1 MHKKQI
7 DMFLKILNC
16 IKYYSEKTLRNRY
29 KKQFSISQGLPEFNV
44 EYRNQISLLDFYYF
58 DQNERVVKNL
68 TKYFFFKH
76 FFIPF
81 DERVEYATN
90 KKVIATTTN
99 QYKVCSKGLQN
110 DWIYMVA
117 KEVPEN
123 YKLSFNITL
132 LSEFKEFQVAFRH
145 TNLFKR
151 LRFRIV
157 DTNTIVFEIVNR
169 GVFFNSFITKNYDFK
184 LGQKYN
190 IQVVVYNKKYI
201 LLIDNIIE
209 LFVTSTS
216 NDFKSGDMAIVFWDD
231 KDKSNINATVDSL
244 CIYEIL

>member
-1 MHKKQI
+1 
-7 DMFLKILNC
+7 
-16 IKYYSEKTLRNRY
+16 
-29 KKQFSISQGLPEFNV
+29 
-44 EYRNQISLLDFYYF
+44 
-58 DQNERVVKNL
+58 
-68 TKYFFFKH
+68 
-76 FFIPF
+76 
-81 DERVEYATN
+81 
-90 KKVIATTTN
+90 
-99 QYKVCSKGLQN
+99 
-110 DWIYMVA
+110 MVA